1 MDIIHAGMSVHVV
14 FNKIRIFLILMSMGC
29 SLGCSSQSR
38 EGDSRGYEDTIVRG
52 YGHRVETDSNL
63 ASLTTHPSPQKTD
76 TLTFAFV
83 GDIMMGTTF
92 PSRMLPAD
100 DGKNLFRDAKDIL
113 LNADIA
119 AGNLEG
125 TLCDGGQTKKKV
137 SSICYAF
144 RTPTSYSHYL
154 KEVGFDFLGM
164 ANNHANDFGLEGIV
178 STEKQLD
185 ALGIGRAGIAG
196 RQEYAIIEIRGDEGT
211 EVRGYENGNLAP
223 RSPRIKVGFC
233 AFGHNSYTITHTDT
247 ANVSRILR
255 QLRPQVDILVVCF
268 HGGAEG
274 AKASHLP
281 QGKELFLGE
290 NRGSLRQFAHQC
302 IDLGADI
309 VYGHGPHV
317 PRCIELYNDK
327 LIAYSLGNFCTP
339 KSVSLKGISGYAPLL
354 EVKVDGK
361 GRFIEGHIHSFIQQ
375 PAIGPCLDAQ
385 NRAAQL
391 IRDLTATDIKNAQI
405 TITPDGDIRRK

>member
-1 MDIIHAGMSVHVV
+1 M
-14 FNKIRIFLILMSMGC
+14 R
-29 SLGCSSQSR
+29 R
-38 EGDSRGYEDTIVRG
+38 
-52 YGHRVETDSNL
+52 
-63 ASLTTHPSPQKTD
+63 
-76 TLTFAFV
+76 
-83 GDIMMGTTF
+83 
-92 PSRMLPAD
+92 
-100 DGKNLFRDAKDIL
+100 
-113 LNADIA
+113 
-119 AGNLEG
+119 
-125 TLCDGGQTKKKV
+125 CDLV
-137 SSICYAF
+137 
-144 RTPTSYSHYL
+144 
-154 KEVGFDFLGM
+154 
-164 ANNHANDFGLEGIV
+164 IV
-178 STEKQLD
+178 S
-185 ALGIGRAGIAG
+185 
-196 RQEYAIIEIRGDEGT
+196 
-211 EVRGYENGNLAP
+211 
-223 RSPRIKVGFC
+223 
-233 AFGHNSYTITHTDT
+233 
-247 ANVSRILR
+247 
-255 QLRPQVDILVVCF
+255 F

-274 AKASHLP
+274 KSRRRLP
-281 QGKELFLGE
+281 FGPETFLGE

-375 PAIGPCLDAQ
+375 PAIGPRLDAQ

>member
-1 MDIIHAGMSVHVV
+1 M
-14 FNKIRIFLILMSMGC
+14 LMGSSM
-29 SLGCSSQSR
+29 GCSSQSR
-38 EGDSRGYEDTIVRG
+38 DVSAREGSISKSAE
-52 YGHRVETDSNL
+52 
-63 ASLTTHPSPQKTD
+63 QKATPD

-100 DGKNLFRDAKDIL
+100 DGKHLFRDAKDIL
-113 LNADIA
+113 QRADIA

-137 SSICYAF
+137 SNICYAF
-144 RTPTSYSHYL
+144 RTPTSYSHLL
-154 KEVGFDFLGM
+154 KEAGFDFLGM

-196 RQEYAIIEIRGDEGT
+196 RQEYAIVEIPEDGDS
-211 EVRGYENGNLAP
+211 
-223 RSPRIKVGFC
+223 RSIKVGFC

-247 ANVSRILR
+247 ANVVRILR
-255 QLRPQVDILVVCF
+255 KLRPQVDILVVCF

-290 NRGSLRQFAHQC
+290 NRGSLRQFAHRC

-354 EVKVDGK
+354 EVKVNGE
-361 GRFIEGHIHSFIQQ
+361 GRFLEGKIHSFIQQ
-375 PAIGPCLDAQ
+375 PAIGPRLDGQ
-385 NRAAQL
+385 HRAAQL
-391 IRDLTATDIKNAQI
+391 IRDLTASDILHSQI
-405 TITPDGDIRRK
+405 KISSEGDIIRR

>member
-1 MDIIHAGMSVHVV
+1 M
-14 FNKIRIFLILMSMGC
+14 
-29 SLGCSSQSR
+29 GCSSQSR
-38 EGDSRGYEDTIVRG
+38 DVSARESSISKSAE
-52 YGHRVETDSNL
+52 
-63 ASLTTHPSPQKTD
+63 QKATPD

-100 DGKNLFRDAKDIL
+100 DGKQLFRDAKDIL
-113 LNADIA
+113 QRADIA

-137 SSICYAF
+137 SNICYAF
-144 RTPTSYSHYL
+144 RTPTSYAHLL
-154 KEVGFDFLGM
+154 KEAGFDFLGM

-185 ALGIGRAGIAG
+185 ALDIGRAGIAG
-196 RQEYAIIEIRGDEGT
+196 RQEYAIVEIPVDGDS
-211 EVRGYENGNLAP
+211 RSENGSHTNPA
-223 RSPRIKVGFC
+223 SRIKVGFC

-247 ANVSRILR
+247 ANVVRILR
-255 QLRPQVDILVVCF
+255 KLRPQVDILVVCF

-290 NRGSLRQFAHQC
+290 NRGSLRQFAHRC

-354 EVKVDGK
+354 EVKVNGE
-361 GRFIEGHIHSFIQQ
+361 GRFLEGKIHSFIQQ
-375 PAIGPCLDAQ
+375 PAIGPRLDGQ
-385 NRAAQL
+385 HRAAQL
-391 IRDLTATDIKNAQI
+391 IRDLTASDILHSQI
-405 TITPDGDIRRK
+405 KISSEGDIIRR